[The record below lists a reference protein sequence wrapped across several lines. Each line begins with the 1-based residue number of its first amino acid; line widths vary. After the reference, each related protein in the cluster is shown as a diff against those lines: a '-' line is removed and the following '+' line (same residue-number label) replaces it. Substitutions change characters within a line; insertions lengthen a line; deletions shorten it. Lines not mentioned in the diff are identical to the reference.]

1 MQLAYD
7 AGELRRCGPYLDMGH
22 LYREYRPKPSPDA
35 VGRAIEA
42 LATRQHGVV
51 SRRQLLDLG
60 LSADAIGRR
69 HSRRELIRLHQ
80 GVYAVGHRRL
90 DSHARDLAAVLAC
103 GPGAVLSHRSAG
115 RRHGLLRSAS
125 ARIEVSVPR
134 GRGPRNGIVVHRP
147 RVLRAEDRTVVEGIP
162 LTSVARTVVDLAGGL
177 DRSGLERVLG
187 AADRAQLLDVVA
199 IERTLEGLPRAGG
212 RRRLLDVLSAY
223 RSEPAFT
230 RSEAERR
237 LLRLCRENGLPA
249 PQANLW
255 IAGYEIDLFWPD
267 AGLAVEMDGWAFHS
281 GRRAFHEDRRRDRA
295 LLAAGIETARVTPE
309 DLRDPKAL
317 ARELRS
323 ILARRLDRSPNRS

>member
-1 MQLAYD
+1 
-7 AGELRRCGPYLDMGH
+7 MGRVF
-22 LYREYRPKPSPDA
+22 REYRTKPSPDA

-42 LATRQHGVV
+42 LASSQHGVV

-60 LSADAIGRR
+60 LSEDAIARR
-69 HSRRELIRLHQ
+69 HARRELIRLHQ

-90 DSHARDLAAVLAC
+90 TANARELAAILAC

-125 ARIEVSVPR
+125 PRIEVSVPR
-134 GRGPRNGIVVHRP
+134 GRGPRSGIVVHRP
-147 RVLRAEDRTVVEGIP
+147 RALSAEDRTVVEGIP
-162 LTSVARTVVDLAGGL
+162 ITSVARTVVDLAGRL
-177 DRSGLERVLG
+177 DRPGLQRVLG
-187 AADRAQLLDVVA
+187 AADHAQLLDVVA
-199 IERTLEGLPRAGG
+199 IERALERLPRARG
-212 RRRLLDVLSAY
+212 RHRLLDALSIY

-255 IAGYEIDLFWPD
+255 IAGYEVDLFWPD
-267 AGLAVEMDGWAFHS
+267 AGLALEMDGWAFHS

-295 LLAAGIETARVTPE
+295 LLAAGVETARVTSE

-323 ILARRLDRSPNRS
+323 ILARRAERSPAVRPAHGASLE